1 MIAPTSQRRGQRRR
15 DTPLSIKI
23 EKRVV
28 AVEVATT
35 ADVAVLDGTN
45 AADLIVRFNAAKKAM
60 KELKAEKEAVEAEL
74 RALLGDATVGTIEGI
89 DRAFIQSISR
99 EGIDRDTLARDFS
112 EAYEATRTTTTYTV
126 LKTV

>member
-1 MIAPTSQRRGQRRR
+1 M
-15 DTPLSIKI
+15 SIKI

-74 RALLGDATVGTIEGI
+74 RALLGDATVGTIDGI

>member
-1 MIAPTSQRRGQRRR
+1 M
-15 DTPLSIKI
+15 SIKI

-28 AVEVATT
+28 AVEVAVT

-60 KELKAEKEAVEAEL
+60 KELEAEKKAVEADL
-74 RALLGDATVGTIEGI
+74 RALLGEATVGTIDGI
-89 DRAFIQSISR
+89 DRAYIQSITR
-99 EGIDRDTLARDFS
+99 EGIDREALAADFP
-112 EAYEATRTTTTYTV
+112 EAYAATRTSTTYTV